1 MLSEFGDNNPCWK
14 ELKHVFQSHLI
25 FMWCRHCKSNPPD
38 QPGFL
43 MYWLQ
48 VLRKS
53 RSQTLSIVI
62 RISWKRLSSQPTYA
76 ILEVVYLTNWY
87 LTFCLTCYL
96 YDVHFQGK
104 LQYVGHVGEQKI
116 KCGSMRT
123 REITDIRLL
132 HGLIHIFK
140 IWTTNFY
147 NF

>member
-1 MLSEFGDNNPCWK
+1 MFFKVTWSSCD
-14 ELKHVFQSHLI
+14 VVTVS
-25 FMWCRHCKSNPPD
+25 PD

-87 LTFCLTCYL
+87 LTFCLTFYL